1 MIDLDYMAGLVPV
14 ILRFVP
20 LTFGMAVGSMIGAL
34 VLAAVLAV
42 IRVLRIPVAH
52 QAAGVFI
59 SFFRG
64 TPLLV
69 QLFLFY
75 YGLPQAIPAFVA
87 IDGVTAAMLGLT
99 LHFAAYMAE
108 SLRGAILGVARDQW
122 EAARA
127 VGMKNGRIALVHVF
141 PNTLAPL
148 IVLATA
154 QLGSTILTEAS
165 LSFLG
170 LGVPPPLPSWGLM
183 IAEGKD
189 YMFFSPWVIFVP
201 GVALFVLVFGINLLG
216 DGLRDLLGA
225 GDTR

>member
-1 MIDLDYMAGLVPV
+1 MIDLDYMAGLLPV

-20 LTFGMAVGSMIGAL
+20 LTFGMAVGSMMGAL
-34 VLAAVLAV
+34 ILAAILAV
-42 IRVLRIPVAH
+42 IRVLRIPVAN

-127 VGMKNGRIALVHVF
+127 VGMTEGQTMRRIILPQAARVF
-141 PNTLAPL
+141 APTM
-148 IVLATA
+148 VNYFVD
-154 QLGSTILTEAS
+154 ILTSTSLAFTLGVTEMMGAAQKEAAGS
-165 LSFLG
+165 FRYLESFL
-170 LGVPPPLPSWGLM
+170 V
-183 IAEGKD
+183 
-189 YMFFSPWVIFVP
+189 
-201 GVALFVLVFGINLLG
+201 VAIIYWIMVEVLSRVQAWLERRTERRATGG
-216 DGLRDLLGA
+216 
-225 GDTR
+225 TRA

>member
-127 VGMKNGRIALVHVF
+127 VGMTEGQTMRRIILPQAARVF
-141 PNTLAPL
+141 APTMVNYFVDILKSTSLAFTLGVTEMMGA
-148 IVLATA
+148 A
-154 QLGSTILTEAS
+154 QKEAAGSFRYLE
-165 LSFLG
+165 SFL
-170 LGVPPPLPSWGLM
+170 V
-183 IAEGKD
+183 
-189 YMFFSPWVIFVP
+189 
-201 GVALFVLVFGINLLG
+201 VAIIYWIMVEVLSRVQAWLERRTERRATGG
-216 DGLRDLLGA
+216 
-225 GDTR
+225 TRA

>member
-127 VGMKNGRIALVHVF
+127 VGMTEGQTMRRIILPQAARVF
-141 PNTLAPL
+141 APTMVNYFVDILKSTSLAFTLGVTEMMGA
-148 IVLATA
+148 A
-154 QLGSTILTEAS
+154 QKEAAGSFRYLE
-165 LSFLG
+165 SFL
-170 LGVPPPLPSWGLM
+170 V
-183 IAEGKD
+183 
-189 YMFFSPWVIFVP
+189 
-201 GVALFVLVFGINLLG
+201 VAIIYWIMVEVLSRVQAWLE
-216 DGLRDLLGA
+216 RRTERRAA
-225 GDTR
+225 GGTRA

>member
-42 IRVLRIPVAH
+42 IRVLRIPVAN

-127 VGMKNGRIALVHVF
+127 VGMTEGQTMRRIILPQAARVF
-141 PNTLAPL
+141 APTMVNYFVDILKSTSLAFTLGVTEMMGA
-148 IVLATA
+148 A
-154 QLGSTILTEAS
+154 QKEAAGSFRYLE
-165 LSFLG
+165 SFL
-170 LGVPPPLPSWGLM
+170 V
-183 IAEGKD
+183 
-189 YMFFSPWVIFVP
+189 
-201 GVALFVLVFGINLLG
+201 VAIIYWIMVEVLSRVQAWLERRTERRATGG
-216 DGLRDLLGA
+216 
-225 GDTR
+225 TRA